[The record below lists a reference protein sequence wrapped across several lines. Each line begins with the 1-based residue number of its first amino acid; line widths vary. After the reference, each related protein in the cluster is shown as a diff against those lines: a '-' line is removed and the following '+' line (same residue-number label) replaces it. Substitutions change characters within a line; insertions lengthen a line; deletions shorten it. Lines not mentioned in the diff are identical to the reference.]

1 MWTKINKSTEM
12 NVQKTPLNLN
22 HYESYG
28 INQAYKA
35 FLVTIND
42 IEMQQVEDLEYD
54 YIQQRYKIFNSEL
67 IRQSNGLFTLKIVIA
82 QATSAM

>member
-1 MWTKINKSTEM
+1 MK
-12 NVQKTPLNLN
+12 VQKTPLNLS
-22 HYESYG
+22 HYEEHG

-35 FLVTIND
+35 YLVIIND
-42 IEMQQVEDLEYD
+42 LEMQQVEDLEYD

-67 IRQSNGLFTLKIVIA
+67 LRQTNGLFTLKIIIA